1 MKLTLNLF
9 ALLTIIS
16 CQNKSSENSFQL
28 DFIQQT
34 KEVIY
39 LYKIVNNNPVKI
51 DSSKTNSINHEFNI
65 ELSGADIFLVGTEP
79 KKSILFIGLP
89 NKSNEFLFKDGSY
102 ENLEVTGDSCN
113 IILQNHFKY
122 RNDIISK
129 IQAINNSLDEE
140 KIILKNNVIIKYQ
153 EYLKKFINENK
164 QSPSLIMLLGE
175 IQSPVEFQKEL
186 FIIKNIILN
195 QFENQKYLSEI
206 NKAIE
211 NANQQQ
217 KFIKNEKSRLKKEK
231 GQRKKMGISIGSE
244 APEIALEN
252 ASGEIISL
260 NSLRGKVVL
269 LDFWASWC
277 RPCRAENPNVVKLYN
292 KYKNQKFTVF
302 SVSFD
307 QEKSKWLAAI
317 KQDQLSWPNHVSELT
332 GWKSTPGEK
341 YGITSI
347 PKTFLID
354 KNGVIIGYDLRGE
367 ALEKKISEIL
377 YCCYNHFFECA
388 NF

>member
-1 MKLTLNLF
+1 MKLILNLF

-377 YCCYNHFFECA
+377 
-388 NF
+388 

>member
-1 MKLTLNLF
+1 MKLILNLF

-65 ELSGADIFLVGTEP
+65 ELNGADIFLVGTEP

-175 IQSPVEFQKEL
+175 IQSSVEFQKEL

-307 QEKSKWLAAI
+307 QEKSKWIAAI

-367 ALEKKISEIL
+367 ALEKKLSEIL
-377 YCCYNHFFECA
+377 
-388 NF
+388 

>member
-1 MKLTLNLF
+1 MKLILNLF

-89 NKSNEFLFKDGSY
+89 NKRNEFLFKDGTY

-367 ALEKKISEIL
+367 ALEKKLSEIL
-377 YCCYNHFFECA
+377 
-388 NF
+388 